1 MGLTREQLRQLVR
14 ATVNQKDFDKL
25 KDTVL
30 NQYINFAVRQVQ
42 NDLMTVGSKTFIKQ
56 RWYSGSSVTLPSDL
70 LSIPNSILSVKASGG
85 QQSYGNHNFTVNS
98 VLITVI
104 EPGQSEWAI
113 TFTHNTAYTTPAI
126 TAFDYENKTMT
137 IAMYSGTTT
146 GTAIEAMILNDP
158 RTSNVLDFYFTLK
171 TLVTLNSSTVTV
183 NTDGGSG
190 AGWVTAKEI
199 SIEEFDTITSNT
211 YRTPTL
217 NNVVY
222 KRSADYYGVSAL
234 EFLPR
239 TVTYSL
245 ISYYYRLT
253 DSTAD
258 SDTIDIPDE
267 YEELIVI
274 AGATRCYSHLKA
286 RESVQEKI
294 QEYDNKI
301 NALVNSYK
309 LLLDSRVLDKTRL
322 QSIEPKN

>member
-1 MGLTREQLRQLVR
+1 MGLTREQLRQLIRV
-14 ATVNQKDFDKL
+14 TVNQKDFDKL
-25 KDTVL
+25 KDTVI
-30 NQYINFAVRQVQ
+30 NQYINFSVRQVQ
-42 NDLMTVGSKTFIKQ
+42 NDLMAVGSKVFIKQ
-56 RWYSGSSVTLPSDL
+56 RWYSGSSLTLPSDM
-70 LSIPNSILSVKASGG
+70 LSVPNALLSVKASGG

-104 EPGQSEWAI
+104 EPGHSEWAI
-113 TFTHNTAYTTPAI
+113 TFTHNTSYTTPAI